1 MTNSLQDLDDYSYV
15 IGIDFGTTFSGCCYA
30 FTKDTFDDFQDVTSW
45 PKQRNSAYPKTPT
58 VLLYKENSQE
68 VLAWG
73 DAAKCLV
80 ERPNVKDHLL
90 ERFKLYLDEAS
101 ASTLPELPNGLLSIQ
116 VIADYLNLLHSYIC
130 EHMKKGFAQNYDQHQ
145 FRYCLTI
152 PAQWTDRAKTI
163 MREAAILAGIIKR
176 QDPTDR
182 LMLISEPEAAAL
194 YCQKTC
200 DQFQLGHGQRFMICD
215 AGGGTVDL
223 IVFEIDDGGQRRSLK
238 EVTKG
243 SGDTCGSTFLDR
255 NMEKLIRQRFEHF
268 GEVKPKSLDQM
279 MTVFIERVKPQ
290 FDDDDED
297 HFIPIPFSLGY
308 PHQDN
313 EEAGIVDGMLMFSA
327 QELKEKV
334 FNPVVEK
341 VIRLID
347 EQLNGSTL
355 KPVDAIFMVGGF
367 GKSTYLHKCVERA
380 FVPRVQF
387 VGIPPRAEMAV
398 VRGAVYFG
406 LNPKIV
412 SQRVLRRTYGLCS
425 QMNYE
430 PNLDPPENRVM
441 VDNRWYCKQRFSIYA
456 RKGQAVG
463 VDECVTKKYQ
473 VKYPHSTETDLYAFD
488 DDGSVPRLITDPKVK
503 VVARFPVVMPTFK
516 DLKIGDPVI
525 MLVNMYF
532 GQTEIKIEVIIR
544 NHRQV
549 FTSRLDFVS
558 DTSSI
563 NINDSSVG
571 SASPTLTT
579 APPPYSPGTS
589 SPPSSSSTSS
599 STWPSPTTASSSGL
613 TSANAAAYNNIP
625 TPPPLLSN
633 SSDSQQLYGKP
644 DEITQ
649 SITYSKPHFSG
660 VMSPALPSSSTLPLQ
675 NQYENQQYYS
685 SSQNLTIN
693 NNSQIQNNN
702 SMTKTLPNVPYTMT
716 TTGSHIKDEKLL
728 DESDGKVL
736 AVGDSKTIVTKKQKG
751 FNKFFGKLK
760 KT

>member
-1 MTNSLQDLDDYSYV
+1 
-15 IGIDFGTTFSGCCYA
+15 
-30 FTKDTFDDFQDVTSW
+30 
-45 PKQRNSAYPKTPT
+45 
-58 VLLYKENSQE
+58 
-68 VLAWG
+68 
-73 DAAKCLV
+73 
-80 ERPNVKDHLL
+80 
-90 ERFKLYLDEAS
+90 
-101 ASTLPELPNGLLSIQ
+101 
-116 VIADYLNLLHSYIC
+116 
-130 EHMKKGFAQNYDQHQ
+130 
-145 FRYCLTI
+145 
-152 PAQWTDRAKTI
+152 
-163 MREAAILAGIIKR
+163 
-176 QDPTDR
+176 
-182 LMLISEPEAAAL
+182 MLISEPEAAAL

-223 IVFEIDDGGQRRSLK
+223 IVFEIDDGGQKRSLK

-243 SGDTCGSTFLDR
+243 SGDTCGSTFLDQ

-334 FNPVVEK
+334 FDPVVEK

-367 GKSTYLHKCVERA
+367 GKSTYLHKYVERT

-412 SQRVLRRTYGLCS
+412 SQRVLRRTYGLSS
-425 QMNYE
+425 QMHYE
-430 PNLDPPENRVM
+430 PSLDPPENRVM
-441 VDNRWYCKQRFSIYA
+441 VDNKWYCKQRFSIYA
-456 RKGQAVG
+456 QKGHAVG
-463 VDECVTKKYQ
+463 VDECVTKRYQ
-473 VKYPHSTETDLYAFD
+473 VTYPHSTETDLYAFD
-488 DDGSVPRLITDPKVK
+488 DDGSVPRLITDSRVK

-516 DLKIGDPVI
+516 DLKIGDSVI

-549 FTSRLDFVS
+549 FTSRLDFAS
-558 DTSSI
+558 DTSLM
-563 NINDSSVG
+563 NINNSFVG
-571 SASPTLTT
+571 SSSPTLTT
-579 APPPYSPGTS
+579 APPPYSPGSS
-589 SPPSSSSTSS
+589 SPPSSSSTTSS
-599 STWPSPTTASSSGL
+599 AWPSPATASSSGL
-613 TSANAAAYNNIP
+613 TSTNTTTYNNNNNNNKNIP
-625 TPPPLLSN
+625 TSSSLYLN
-633 SSDSQQLYGKP
+633 SSDPQQLYGKP
-644 DEITQ
+644 DEVTE
-649 SITYSKPHFSG
+649 SVTYSKPHFSG
-660 VMSPALPSSSTLPLQ
+660 AMSPVIPSSSTLPLQ
-675 NQYENQQYYS
+675 NQYENLQYYS

-702 SMTKTLPNVPYTMT
+702 NNNNNMTKILPIAPFTMAT
-716 TTGSHIKDEKLL
+716 NGSHINIKDEKLL

-736 AVGDSKTIVTKKQKG
+736 AVGDSKTNVTKKQKG